1 MELKKKVIT
10 IGAVSLIALG
20 LAGCDSNSDTTH
32 NTDASKSTVVSSSS
46 ESKYGFKDDTLTLRD
61 LTLKITKIELVKPG
75 SQDYNNKWRLAVYFD
90 LTNNTD
96 KDINPLTALSVMS
109 AVQDTNGSQVDN
121 LKVSV
126 NLMKN
131 KDLTDK
137 QSDQIK
143 KGCTAPGCIV
153 YDLTN
158 NTDKVT
164 LNFENNGTKCGSKT
178 IDLSKLEQVED
189 AEY

>member
-1 MELKKKVIT
+1 MKKKVIT
-10 IGAVSLIALG
+10 IGAVSLIAFG
-20 LAGCDSNSDTTH
+20 LAGCGTNSRTDN
-32 NTDASKSTVVSSSS
+32 NTNSSKTAAVSSSS
-46 ESKYGFKDDTLTLRD
+46 QSKYGFKDDILTLRD

-75 SQDYNNKWRLAVYFD
+75 SQDFNNKWRLAVYFD

-96 KDINPLTALSVMS
+96 KDINPLTALSLMS

-121 LKVSV
+121 LEVGI
-126 NLMKN
+126 NLN
-131 KDLTDK
+131 NNQELTDK

-158 NTDKVT
+158 DTDKVT
-164 LNFENNGTKCGSKT
+164 LNFENNGTKYGSKI

-189 AEY
+189 TEY

>member
-1 MELKKKVIT
+1 MKKRTLI
-10 IGAVSLIALG
+10 IGAGILVTLG
-20 LAGCDSNSDTTH
+20 LAGCGSSANNSSESS
-32 NTDASKSTVVSSSS
+32 TDIKSTVVSSSQS
-46 ESKYGFKDDTLTLRD
+46 QYGYKDDELKLHD

-75 SQDYNNKWRLAVYFD
+75 SQDYNNKWRLAVYYD

-96 KDINPLTALSVMS
+96 KDINPLTAASLMS

-121 LKVSV
+121 LEVGV

-189 AEY
+189 TEY